1 MARETVEQAPTAIP
15 PSVRAGRA
23 REGGGGRREP
33 GIVAGQRRRPA
44 ASSTDSM
51 VIEALIRS
59 DTSLAIAASASALL
73 APSVDNQQAAA
84 DCATAQQAGS

>member
-15 PSVRAGRA
+15 PSVRAGCA
-23 REGGGGRREP
+23 RRGGRREP